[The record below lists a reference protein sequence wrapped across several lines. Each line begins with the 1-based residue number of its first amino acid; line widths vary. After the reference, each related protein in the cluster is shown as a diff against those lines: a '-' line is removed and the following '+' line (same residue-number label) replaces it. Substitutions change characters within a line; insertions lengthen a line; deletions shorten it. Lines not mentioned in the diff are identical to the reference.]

1 MKKES
6 FLKFIKFALVGTLV
20 MLFHIFFVY
29 VLTEIFAWWYLA
41 AVTFSYTCSLILN
54 FLFQKYFVWLNYSTS
69 AIKRQVHLFVW
80 LALSCLGLNTFFMY
94 VLVSVL
100 GLHYM
105 AAQVFVV
112 GLLSLLTFH
121 FNRKYIFSLE

>member
-1 MKKES
+1 MAKES
-6 FLKFIKFALVGTLV
+6 FVKFIKFASVGTSV

-29 VLTEIFAWWYLA
+29 VLTEIFEWWYLA
-41 AVTFSYTCSLILN
+41 AVTFSYACSLILN
-54 FLFQKYFVWLNYSTS
+54 FLFQKYFVWLNYSTN
-69 AIKRQVHLFVW
+69 AIKRQAHLFVL
-80 LALSCLGLNTFFMY
+80 LALSCLGLNMLFMY

-105 AAQVFVV
+105 VAQIFVV

-121 FNRKYIFSLE
+121 FNRRYIFSLE